1 MNDTKVDNIQ
11 LFTYSWTKFISWGFQ
26 GRKFKD
32 IQQKAQQ
39 GINLPDG
46 GQYIYVFGL
55 KGEPLR
61 KYVLD
66 HYIHGISVNEQKGVI
81 IATDVNKDEP
91 IIEYHMN
98 GM

>member
-1 MNDTKVDNIQ
+1 MGFSDIQ
-11 LFTYSWTKFISWGFQ
+11 VTDSAIYVVFQ

-91 IIEYHMN
+91 MIEYRMN
-98 GM
+98 GMQSDN